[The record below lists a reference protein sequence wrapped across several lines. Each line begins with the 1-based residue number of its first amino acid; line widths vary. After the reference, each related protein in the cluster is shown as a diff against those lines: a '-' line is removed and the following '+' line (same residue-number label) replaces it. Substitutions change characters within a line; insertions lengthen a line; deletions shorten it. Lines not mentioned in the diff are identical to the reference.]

1 MQEETRKKV
10 KKQTPCRFY
19 QRGRCTN
26 KDCEFLHEGPPPLC
40 YNLLK
45 NGHCDTGDGFG
56 ADERVEGCIYSH
68 DTKKVGCM
76 FFHITHNCSRGEDCR
91 FSHDPLSE
99 SELANLRRIY
109 EEVELDK
116 KSVDCEWGMQCRR
129 CRRSW
134 RRRCWRTVK
143 RRRRSRLRMFPV
155 S

>member
-45 NGHCDTGDGFG
+45 NGHCDTGEGFG
-56 ADERVEGCIYSH
+56 TDERVEGCIYSH

-116 KSVDCEWGMQCRR
+116 KSVGCEWRVQCRQ

-134 RRRCWRTVK
+134 RRRY
-143 RRRRSRLRMFPV
+143 
-155 S
+155 

>member
-10 KKQTPCRFY
+10 KKQTLCRFY

-68 DTKKVGCM
+68 DT
-76 FFHITHNCSRGEDCR
+76 TSRTTVR
-91 FSHDPLSE
+91 VVRT
-99 SELANLRRIY
+99 A
-109 EEVELDK
+109 V
-116 KSVDCEWGMQCRR
+116 SVTTR
-129 CRRSW
+129 
-134 RRRCWRTVK
+134 
-143 RRRRSRLRMFPV
+143 
-155 S
+155 